1 MVKPAQVLI
10 AAALLA
16 AALPA
21 RADDVP
27 PTPESLDRSLP
38 CPSIYGTWE
47 IAFVIGR
54 VRLVPIR
61 PGEWWGGL
69 LMRATIGEDEATLT
83 WMKSDAGGARISVFK
98 SDYPPGKY
106 GNAFYGTAPNGAT
119 IGVRIID
126 GELLD
131 IDPDQ
136 RCMLS
141 LGEAPHAPSDDGY
154 QSYIMRKV
162 K

>member
-16 AALPA
+16 AAPSA

-47 IAFVIGR
+47 IAFAIGR
-54 VRLVPIR
+54 GGLFPIR

-69 LMRATIGEDEATLT
+69 LMKAAIGEDEATLT
-83 WMKSDAGGARISVFK
+83 WMKSDAGGTRISTYK
-98 SDYPPGKY
+98 SDYPPGEEA
-106 GNAFYGTAPNGAT
+106 NEFYGTAQNGAT
-119 IGVRIID
+119 VGARLVD
-126 GELLD
+126 GELLNNY
-131 IDPDQ
+131 PDQ
-136 RCMLS
+136 RCMLR
-141 LGEAPHAPSDDGY
+141 LGEAPHSPSDDGY
-154 QSYIMRKV
+154 RSYIMRKV

>member
-10 AAALLA
+10 AAA
-16 AALPA
+16 PSA

-47 IAFVIGR
+47 TAFVIGR

-61 PGEWWGGL
+61 PGKWWEGL

-83 WMKSDAGGARISVFK
+83 WMKSDAGDTRISTYK
-98 SDYPPGKY
+98 SDLPPGEEA
-106 GNAFYGTAPNGAT
+106 NEFYGTAKNRATVGA
-119 IGVRIID
+119 RLID

-136 RCMLS
+136 RCMLR
-141 LGEAPHAPSDDGY
+141 LGEAPHSPSDDGY

>member
-47 IAFVIGR
+47 IAFAIGR
-54 VRLVPIR
+54 GGLFPIR

-69 LMRATIGEDEATLT
+69 LMKATIGEDEATLT
-83 WMKSDAGGARISVFK
+83 WM
-98 SDYPPGKY
+98 
-106 GNAFYGTAPNGAT
+106 
-119 IGVRIID
+119 
-126 GELLD
+126 
-131 IDPDQ
+131 
-136 RCMLS
+136 
-141 LGEAPHAPSDDGY
+141 
-154 QSYIMRKV
+154 
-162 K
+162 